1 MRKIILLSI
10 FLTSFFTIQ
19 AQTAADALR
28 YSSTQSGIGTARS
41 IGVGGALG
49 ALGADFGSLSVN
61 PAGVG
66 NFRRSEFLL
75 TPGYHSATVTSQLKE
90 RSDEKGFG
98 QNLSD
103 KEVDAHFTL
112 NNWGLVLTSHPQNG
126 EGNWKTFNF
135 AVGANRLNNYN
146 QSFYVEGASKGS
158 ITDRFLEEANTTAPG
173 DLDPYSAGLAY
184 QTGAIFGESPTNYYL
199 SDFDNTQEVL
209 VKKVQTAATSGRMKE
224 TIFSLGGNYKD
235 RVSLGVTVGISS
247 LRYKDERI
255 YTQTDPRDAIPAFNE
270 LNFTEKLTTTGT
282 GVNVKLGL
290 IYKVT
295 DALRMGAAVHSSSLI
310 SMQDLY
316 SNTMFYNYTQDGQ
329 DVRNSAESGEGNF
342 NYRLVTPWKAI
353 GSAAY
358 MIGQKGFIST
368 DIEYVDYTSM
378 RFDYAVKDN
387 GAEYKTFERE
397 VNNRITSTY
406 KAAANIHVGGEVL
419 VGDFRYRLGL
429 GLLGSP
435 YKTDSGFDTNYNF
448 GVGLRQQYFFADL
461 GYQVNIIKQGLA
473 PYSVQN
479 GEQPYVAQNLT
490 KSNLVLTFGF
500 KF

>member
-1 MRKIILLSI
+1 MQKLVLFSF

-28 YSSTQSGIGTARS
+28 YSTTQSGIGTARS

-49 ALGADFGSLSVN
+49 ALGADFGALSVN
-61 PAGVG
+61 PAGVA
-66 NFRRSEFLL
+66 NFRKSEFMI

-112 NNWGLVLTSHPQNG
+112 NNWGLVFTSRPQNG
-126 EGNWKTFNF
+126 EGNWQTFNF

-158 ITDRFLEEANTTAPG
+158 ITDKFLEEANKTAP
-173 DLDPYSAGLAY
+173 DKLDAFSAGLAY
-184 QTGAIFGESPTNYYL
+184 KTGAIFGESPTNYYL
-199 SDFDNTQEVL
+199 SDFENAQEVL
-209 VKKVQTAATSGRMKE
+209 VQKVQTAATTGRMKE
-224 TIFSLGGNYKD
+224 TVFSLGGNYKD
-235 RVSLGVTVGISS
+235 KMSIGATVGIVS

-255 YTQTDPRDAIPAFNE
+255 YTQTDPRDAVPAFNE
-270 LNFTEKLTTTGT
+270 LNFTENLNTTGT
-282 GVNVKLGL
+282 GVNVKLGV
-290 IYKVT
+290 IYRANN
-295 DALRMGAAVHSSSLI
+295 ALRFGAALHSSSLI

-316 SNTMFYNYTQDGQ
+316 SNTMIYDYTDGQ
-329 DVRNSAESGEGNF
+329 NVRNSAESGEGNF
-342 NYRLVTPWKAI
+342 NYSLVTPWKAV

-368 DIEYVDYTSM
+368 DIEYVDYASM
-378 RFDYAVKDN
+378 RFNYTVKNN

-397 VNNRITSTY
+397 VNNRITSLY
-406 KAAANIHVGGEVL
+406 KAAANIHLGGEVL

-435 YKTDSGFDTNYNF
+435 YQGDTGFDTNYNF

-473 PYSVQN
+473 PYQVQN

-490 KSNLVLTFGF
+490 KSNLVLTIGF
-500 KF
+500 KL

>member
-1 MRKIILLSI
+1 MKKIILFSLFLNSFLS
-10 FLTSFFTIQ
+10 TD

-61 PAGVG
+61 PAGVA

-112 NNWGLVLTSHPQNG
+112 NNWGLVFTSRPQNG
-126 EGNWKTFNF
+126 EGNWQTFNF

-158 ITDRFLEEANTTAPG
+158 ITDKFLEEANGTAPN
-173 DLDPYSAGLAY
+173 DLDLYSAGLAY
-184 QTGAIFGESPTNYYL
+184 KTGALFGESPSNYYL
-199 SDFDNTQEVL
+199 SDFENTQEVL
-209 VKKVQTAATSGRMKE
+209 VRKVQTAATTGRMKE

-235 RVSLGVTVGISS
+235 RVSIGVTVGIPT
-247 LRYKDERI
+247 LRYTDERI
-255 YTQTDPRDAIPAFNE
+255 YNQEDTRDAIPAFNE
-270 LNFTEKLTTTGT
+270 LNFTENLTTTGT

-290 IYKVT
+290 IYRAT
-295 DALRMGAAVHSSSLI
+295 DALRLGGAVHSSSLI

-316 SNTMFYNYTQDGQ
+316 SNTMLYDYTQDGQ
-329 DVRNSAESGEGNF
+329 NRRNTAQSGEGNF
-342 NYRLVTPWKAI
+342 NYTLVTPWKAV

-378 RFDYAVKDN
+378 RFNYAVKNN
-387 GAEYKTFERE
+387 GAEYKAFERE
-397 VNNRITSTY
+397 VNSRITSLY
-406 KAAANIHVGGEVL
+406 KAAANIHLGGEVL

-435 YKTDSGFDTNYNF
+435 YQGDTGFDTNYNF

-473 PYSVQN
+473 PYRVQN

-490 KSNLVLTFGF
+490 KSNLVLTIGF
-500 KF
+500 KL